1 MRPCKRS
8 SIASETAETS
18 KETRPL
24 RHGCLGQLLQ
34 MAAYL
39 PAMFH
44 MANTEIVSQAR
55 KFLHVNIPR
64 FLAVNDYDG
73 DEFRAS
79 RRLSAGGMHNDD
91 LLGDYMCTICTVCHT
106 ITARVRRPHGIRSAR
121 SPLPPEMSMG
131 NPLWILG
138 MVQCGNVPRRWHL
151 VSLRS
156 GRTRKQLGSNRPLL
170 YWSPGHFQPN
180 PLYGIVPNHD

>member
-1 MRPCKRS
+1 
-8 SIASETAETS
+8 
-18 KETRPL
+18 
-24 RHGCLGQLLQ
+24 

-121 SPLPPEMSMG
+121 SPLPPRDEHGESIVDPWDGAVWERTKAMALGFVAKRSDEKAARLQSSFAVLVTWALSAKST
-131 NPLWILG
+131 LWN
-138 MVQCGNVPRRWHL
+138 CSKPRL
-151 VSLRS
+151 M
-156 GRTRKQLGSNRPLL
+156 RTFRLFRRVLQ
-170 YWSPGHFQPN
+170 F
-180 PLYGIVPNHD
+180 